1 MHVNHYH
8 HEKNNE
14 SNITSH
20 FNDDIKTN
28 NFKGK
33 ENLLI
38 KMISSSSHVNNSG
51 INSTKDIPEEI
62 ALYCIIKD
70 NQQHLQKKH
79 QIDIEVLLDGQKQ
92 LGRYMSLSFSSLLE
106 LLQRLENSGKIV
118 LVNNFGNRYIQLDNM
133 NTHEILE
140 NYYRETAR

>member
-1 MHVNHYH
+1 MP
-8 HEKNNE
+8 
-14 SNITSH
+14 I
-20 FNDDIKTN
+20 
-28 NFKGK
+28 
-33 ENLLI
+33 
-38 KMISSSSHVNNSG
+38 ISA
-51 INSTKDIPEEI
+51 KDIPEEI